1 MISVFI
7 TAFALMLIMEG
18 ILPFISPNKWREMM
32 AMVFNMKTSEI
43 RLLGLTSMITGLI
56 ILFFISL

>member
-1 MISVFI
+1 MFSVLL

-18 ILPFISPNKWREMM
+18 ILPFISPNKWREMI

-43 RLLGLTSMITGLI
+43 RFLGLSSMVAGLL
-56 ILFFISL
+56 ILFFITL